1 MKIFK
6 AYNLTPLKKGKE
18 SKNKIKSKI
27 SYAIILTLH

>member
-18 SKNKIKSKI
+18 RKNKIKVR
-27 SYAIILTLH
+27 YHMP